1 MLAVFVDEGEEVE
14 GEGVVGFSD
23 GTIVVYPLDFVVDTF
38 RLVTS
43 MGSGELLEQHEDE
56 LFGVNCG
63 NLSLYKQFEIPDFI
77 RMLDGGSTWYRTI
90 YSYVG
95 HP

>member
-1 MLAVFVDEGEEVE
+1 
-14 GEGVVGFSD
+14 
-23 GTIVVYPLDFVVDTF
+23 
-38 RLVTS
+38 

-63 NLSLYKQFEIPDFI
+63 NLSLYKKFEIPDFI